1 MCVPLTL
8 HCHRWAARGAGF
20 QVVTRADIEG
30 AAGEDAELAAA
41 VAACKEADPPNPIP
55 PDVFAKL
62 LKNVLDTAPPEEP
75 PELSAEGPIGELV
88 LLDKGPR
95 SFKVFIND
103 FPAGQD
109 LPALEASLE
118 VRGNGRTQSCP
129 GV

>member
-1 MCVPLTL
+1 VQGQLVGFS
-8 HCHRWAARGAGF
+8 GAGF
-20 QVVTRADIEG
+20 QVVTREDVEG
-30 AAGEDAELAAA
+30 AAGENEELAAA

-62 LKNVLDTAPPEEP
+62 LKNVLDEAPPEEP

-88 LLDKGPR
+88 KLDRGPR
-95 SFKVFIND
+95 CFKVFFND
-103 FPAGQD
+103 FPASQD

-118 VRGNGRTQSCP
+118 VRRKDGTQNCS